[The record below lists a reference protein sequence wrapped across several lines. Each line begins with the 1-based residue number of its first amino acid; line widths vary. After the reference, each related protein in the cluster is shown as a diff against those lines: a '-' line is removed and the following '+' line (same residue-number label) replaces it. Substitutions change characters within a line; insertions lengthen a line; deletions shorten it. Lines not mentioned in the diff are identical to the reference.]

1 MVVLV
6 DNAATAKNRGDRRCS
21 EHRTKEASC
30 PWRPMVRSKGGTFNG
45 NWFDHTILTCL
56 GLQKKT
62 RLPKTGLDFSCCFVE
77 GTGGFPNQGE
87 GCGQTWWFL
96 RLRLCGSWDVNF
108 KRSPLSLL
116 ELCFAE
122 PALCRCFNVYIYI
135 YIIYL
140 YLISLTLIC
149 VFISIFIH
157 INTYIYLVNSLET
170 WRQVTGRMSMGGAF
184 KLLSAPAQ
192 KSTKT
197 PTSKMSS
204 FNWKHS
210 PPTAIHGG
218 PPYFPEK
225 YELKETTHQ
234 TPNNP
239 MKAATRAP
247 SGLTMLLEQRPDQG
261 LRSKRQ
267 TWGLNGREV
276 SNEG

>member
-1 MVVLV
+1 M
-6 DNAATAKNRGDRRCS
+6 
-21 EHRTKEASC
+21 
-30 PWRPMVRSKGGTFNG
+30 
-45 NWFDHTILTCL
+45 
-56 GLQKKT
+56 
-62 RLPKTGLDFSCCFVE
+62 PKTGLDFSCFFVGWE
-77 GTGGFPNQGE
+77 KDSYQGE

-135 YIIYL
+135 ICL
-140 YLISLTLIC
+140 YLISLILIC
-149 VFISIFIH
+149 VFISSIFKN

-204 FNWKHS
+204 FNGKHS
-210 PPTAIHGG
+210 PTLQFTEDHLI
-218 PPYFPEK
+218 FLEK
-225 YELKETTHQ
+225 NQLKETTHQ
-234 TPNNP
+234 TPKAP

-267 TWGLNGREV
+267 TWKKTPRMKVRPLGF
-276 SNEG
+276 